1 MAPLGVLSSAILLPM
16 SSLFA
21 KLLEPS
27 KRAELKSRVGE
38 GLLAL
43 LAATLP
49 FTVVVLTLSKPLV
62 EVALQRAAFDESASV
77 MVSSLVACYVAGSF
91 AALARD
97 LLTQLFYALGEG
109 CIPCYVTM
117 VALVFNA
124 ILDWKLVHIGPMGL
138 VLATVFVNG
147 LSLLIML
154 ILLSNKLQGLP
165 FKQWFLS
172 FFKMI
177 GASLVS
183 AVATKWVY
191 SWLVGTFVTIR

>member
-21 KLLEPS
+21 RLLEPS

-91 AALARD
+91 AALAQD

-109 CIPCYVTM
+109 YIPCYVTM
-117 VALVFNA
+117 VALVFNV
-124 ILDWKLVHIGPMGL
+124 ILDWKLVHIGPIGL
-138 VLATVFVNG
+138 LRGKF
-147 LSLLIML
+147 
-154 ILLSNKLQGLP
+154 Q
-165 FKQWFLS
+165 FLS
-172 FFKMI
+172 T
-177 GASLVS
+177 GAHV
-183 AVATKWVY
+183 
-191 SWLVGTFVTIR
+191 